1 MFQINKVIM
10 EEIKQIIK
18 EIVWLAETHS
28 PTIHDLAE
36 IALEKLNSNTFY
48 THNEVLE
55 ILNRKEG
62 IETEE

>member
-1 MFQINKVIM
+1 M

-18 EIVWLAETHS
+18 EISWLAESSS
-28 PTIHDLAE
+28 PVMHDMAE
-36 IALEKLNSNTFY
+36 LALEKLNSNTFY